1 MKIKTTFSLLV
12 TFGLFVYFTNI
23 SISQVGI
30 GTINPASGSLLD
42 IDSNDKGILIP
53 RISLSGT
60 NDAATITPAA
70 TVGLLIYNTNI
81 VDLGIYSV
89 SEGFYYWN
97 GSLWVR
103 LQTNDN
109 YWSLDGNNNTTDG
122 VHFLGTT
129 NNSVL
134 DFKTNNMNRLRI
146 PGNANQIQAMANGT
160 NNAPFYS
167 WSNDTNTGLWN
178 PSADQLAL
186 SAGGVEF
193 LRLIEGGT
201 DEFVIN
207 EEGMDINARIESNTE
222 QNMFFVNAGT
232 NRIGIKTNSPET
244 TLHIAGNNNTIRID
258 ELNTTHNALNI
269 VADPVPV
276 YVNNSGDLVLQP
288 SLIQNF
294 MPINVLDFI
303 PNPGISATSATGA
316 GIVTNLYTTSVTLSQ
331 ESLVQVNYQMSVQIT
346 MNDGTSPVVDG
357 ASRLYRSWVEVN
369 GTATHIGYDSG
380 TYTNNPTTAAGT
392 YAAGYYYLSGSGY
405 IQLAAGTHTL
415 QLRGLTFAGDGGG
428 FGYQIIFG
436 QTAHDR
442 FQVIVHR

>member
-1 MKIKTTFSLLV
+1 MKTKTTFSLLIA
-12 TFGLFVYFTNI
+12 FGLFVYFTNI

-53 RISLSGT
+53 RVALSGT
-60 NDAATITPAA
+60 NDVATITPAA
-70 TVGLLIYNTNI
+70 SEGLLVYNTN
-81 VDLGIYSV
+81 VADLGINSV

-97 GSLWVR
+97 GTLWVR
-103 LQTNDN
+103 LQTNDK
-109 YWSLDGNNNTTDG
+109 YWSIDGNSNSTDG
-122 VHFLGTT
+122 VNFLGTT
-129 NNSVL
+129 NTSIL
-134 DFKTNNMNRLRI
+134 DFKTNNTNRLRI
-146 PGNANQIQAMANGT
+146 PGNANQIQAMSNGT

-167 WSNDTNTGLWN
+167 WSSDTNIGMWS
-178 PSADQLAL
+178 PGADQLAL
-186 SAGGVEF
+186 SAGGIEF
-193 LRLIEGGT
+193 LRLTEGIT
-201 DEFVIN
+201 NELVIN
-207 EEGMDINARIESNTE
+207 EEGVDVNTRMESDTE
-222 QNMFFVNAGT
+222 QNMLFVDAGT
-232 NRIGIKTNSPET
+232 NRIGLKTNSPQT
-244 TLHIAGNNNTIRID
+244 TLHIAGNNNTLRID
-258 ELNTTHNALNI
+258 ELNTTNNVLNI

-294 MPINVLDFI
+294 MPISVLDFI
-303 PNPGISATSATGA
+303 PAPGITVTSATGS
-316 GIVTNLYTTSVTLSQ
+316 GVFTNLYTTSITLTQ

-369 GTATHIGYDSG
+369 GAATHIGYDSG
-380 TYTNNPTTAAGT
+380 TYTNNPTNPGGT

-405 IQLAAGTHTL
+405 VQLAAGTHTF

-428 FGYQIIFG
+428 FGYQITFG
-436 QTAHDR
+436 QTTHDR